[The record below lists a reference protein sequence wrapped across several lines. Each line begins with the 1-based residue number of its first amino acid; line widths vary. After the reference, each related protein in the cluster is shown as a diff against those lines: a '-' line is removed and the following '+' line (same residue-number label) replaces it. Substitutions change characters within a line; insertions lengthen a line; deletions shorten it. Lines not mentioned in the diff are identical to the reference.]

1 MFLWHCALLLSQSV
15 PVCVIIDLWWD
26 FAGCRL
32 EISQHPTKERLWWQS
47 VGKRSDSVPLCK
59 AQVTLLPFSACKSG
73 ESVNTISAYS
83 ASYYIIEGDF
93 SLSNDSHVHTAVV

>member
-1 MFLWHCALLLSQSV
+1 MICGGILRVVGLKSV
-15 PVCVIIDLWWD
+15 SILQKRDCDDSPLGKDLTVC
-26 FAGCRL
+26 
-32 EISQHPTKERLWWQS
+32 
-47 VGKRSDSVPLCK
+47 PLYK